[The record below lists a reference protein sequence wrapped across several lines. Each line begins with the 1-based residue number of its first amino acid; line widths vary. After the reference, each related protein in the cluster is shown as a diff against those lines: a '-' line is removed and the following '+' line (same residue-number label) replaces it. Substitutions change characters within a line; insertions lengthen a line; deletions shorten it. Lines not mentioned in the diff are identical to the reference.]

1 MIQLRVHACL
11 QVYMGVTL
19 DGPERVSLGW
29 TASLRPYRTH
39 PCYSVATDF
48 SLYPARV
55 TIATVVNRRQYY
67 AHRSQSNLTTV
78 APKVQPLL
86 LAVCS
91 CWVIL
96 KFSQMNPH
104 YTERPV
110 SMLAAFRSS
119 SVSLW
124 PVNYP
129 NPRTSH
135 TCFSLAADTGAMGL
149 VSMWDG

>member
-1 MIQLRVHACL
+1 MAL
-11 QVYMGVTL
+11 Q
-19 DGPERVSLGW
+19 RVSLGW
-29 TASLRPYRTH
+29 LEMRTASLRPYRTH
-39 PCYSVATDF
+39 PCYSVATIF

-67 AHRSQSNLTTV
+67 ANRSQSNLTTV
-78 APKVQPLL
+78 APNGTASLASGLL
-86 LAVCS
+86 MLGNFE
-91 CWVIL
+91 IL
-96 KFSQMNPH
+96 PNESLLQ

>member
-78 APKVQPLL
+78 APNGT
-86 LAVCS
+86 A
-91 CWVIL
+91 
-96 KFSQMNPH
+96 
-104 YTERPV
+104 
-110 SMLAAFRSS
+110 
-119 SVSLW
+119 
-124 PVNYP
+124 
-129 NPRTSH
+129 
-135 TCFSLAADTGAMGL
+135 SLASGL
-149 VSMWDG
+149 LMLGNFEILPNESSLHGTPRFYACRIPLVLSLVVASQLS

>member
-1 MIQLRVHACL
+1 MR
-11 QVYMGVTL
+11 
-19 DGPERVSLGW
+19 

-39 PCYSVATDF
+39 PCYSEATDF

-78 APKVQPLL
+78 APKGTAYLASGLL
-86 LAVCS
+86 MLGNFE
-91 CWVIL
+91 IL
-96 KFSQMNPH
+96 PNESSLQC
-104 YTERPV
+104 TERPV
-110 SMLAAFRSS
+110 SMLATFRSS